1 MKEDKM
7 QNTTLHSTKFLNLI
21 QTIFTDKKGQ
31 KKTWFWAQRP
41 NSQNAVVIVAT
52 VGDKIVVTKEFR
64 VPISGYEIGL
74 PAGLIDPGY
83 DIKTTV
89 IKELKEETGLDV
101 VKFIKEPSPIVFNS
115 AGLTDEGCS
124 IAYVEAAGAISNTN
138 LQDSEDIEAY
148 LLTKNQ
154 VKELMNRAKQN
165 HNIYIGAKAWLVFD
179 KFVGE

>member
-1 MKEDKM
+1 M
-7 QNTTLHSTKFLNLI
+7 QNTKLHSTKFLDMI

-31 KKTWFWAQRP
+31 KKTWFWVQRP

-52 VGDKIVVTKEFR
+52 VGDKLVVIKEFR
-64 VPISGYEIGL
+64 VPISNYEIGL

-89 IKELKEETGLDV
+89 IKELKEETGLDF

-124 IAYVEAAGAISNTN
+124 IVYVEATGKISNAN
-138 LQDSEDIEAY
+138 LQDSEDIETY
-148 LLTKNQ
+148 LLTKDQ
-154 VKELMNRAKQN
+154 VKDLMNQAR
-165 HNIYIGAKAWLVFD
+165 HDRNICIGAKAWLVFEN
-179 KFVGE
+179 FVGE